1 MKTML
6 IYFSS
11 HHGNTKKLAEAIAQ
25 ADADVEI
32 CEVSDAKGLDLA
44 EYDRSGIAS
53 GIYAGNFGKPIM
65 KYVEEKIPKGKE
77 VFFLYTSAMKL
88 NSHTAGIR
96 KLAEQCGWKVLGEYG
111 CRGYNTFG
119 PFKLVGG
126 TSKGH
131 PTEEDLANAVAFYR
145 TLS

>member
-1 MKTML
+1 MKTMI

-11 HHGNTKKLAEAIAQ
+11 HHGNTKKLAEAIAA
-25 ADADVEI
+25 ADTDVEI
-32 CEVSDAKGLDLA
+32 CEVSDAKDLNLS
-44 EYDRSGIAS
+44 EYDRIGIAS

-65 KYVEEKIPKGKE
+65 KYAEEKIPKGKD

-96 KLAEQCGWKVLGEYG
+96 KLAELCGWRVLGEYG

-131 PTEEDLANAVAFYR
+131 PTREELDGAAAFYKS
-145 TLS
+145 L